1 MRKFINV
8 VLVLI
13 IIAGI
18 LNLCDL
24 YSGYKLSL
32 GVDKVFTTEEN
43 TIESTQDK
51 TDTEEEDLNNYVY
64 RHLNKDDQKT
74 YDTIYNAV
82 LGFKSPVFVGYFDD
96 IEDAFDIFRIILSEH
111 PEIFWC
117 SGKCSFGAGGF
128 LNIDYVYSKSEAL
141 EKKKLIEQKADELIS
156 GLGDDEY
163 TIALACYE
171 YVILNT
177 SYDKENIERI
187 QEIPS
192 DLTIEGVFLNNT
204 AVCSGYAK
212 AYQYLLHR
220 AGLKALY
227 IVGTGT
233 NAKGSE
239 RHGWIVQQID
249 GKYYYSD
256 PTWDDSAYENV
267 VCHNYFCITASEITV
282 NHELDDIFPLLT
294 ANSLEA
300 NYYVREK
307 KYFDKYSLS
316 DIRNVISENL
326 EENSDYIDFKFKT
339 DAEYEKAKEKL
350 FDDREIFIAF
360 KPLDLLKYSINIE
373 KSTVIKDD
381 RHRVIVLIYSKEE

>member
-43 TIESTQDK
+43 KVEPTQSK
-51 TDTEEEDLNNYVY
+51 TDTEEEELNNYLY
-64 RHLNKDDQKT
+64 RNLNKDDQKT

-96 IEDAFDIFRIILSEH
+96 VEDAFDIFRIVLSEH

-141 EKKKLIEQKADELIS
+141 EKKKLIEQKADKVIS

-187 QEIPS
+187 QEIPA

-227 IVGTGT
+227 IVGIGT
-233 NAKGSE
+233 NPKGSE

-256 PTWDDSAYENV
+256 PTWDDSEYENV
-267 VCHNYFCITASEITV
+267 VCHNYFCITASEITA

-307 KYFDKYSLS
+307 RYFDKYSLS
-316 DIRNVISENL
+316 NIRNVISENL

-360 KPLDLLKYSINIE
+360 KPLDLLKYSINID
-373 KSTVIKDD
+373 KSIVIKDD
-381 RHRVIVLIYSKEE
+381 RHRTIVLIYSKEE